1 MTAAKGDDFS
11 QNGGGPTHT
20 MEQQTNNFHSQ
31 TSQELGMLSPSLF
44 IQESQ
49 CNCYR
54 TQVYLGSDPWVR
66 VSLTPRG
73 CADLTDVTLVDKN
86 MQVMNVMQVMQVMQ
100 VIESVQRR

>member
-1 MTAAKGDDFS
+1 MTAAKGADFS

-54 TQVYLGSDPWVR
+54 TQVYLGSDLWVQ
-66 VSLTPRG
+66 VSLTKSLTLP
-73 CADLTDVTLVDKN
+73 CADLIDVTLADEDTN
-86 MQVMNVMQVMQVMQ
+86 SILTDNANRTIQGNVAM
-100 VIESVQRR
+100 

>member
-1 MTAAKGDDFS
+1 
-11 QNGGGPTHT
+11 

-54 TQVYLGSDPWVR
+54 TQVYLGSDLWVR

-73 CADLTDVTLVDKN
+73 CADLTDVTLVDED
-86 MQVMNVMQVMQVMQ
+86 MQVMQVMQ
-100 VIESVQRR
+100 VM